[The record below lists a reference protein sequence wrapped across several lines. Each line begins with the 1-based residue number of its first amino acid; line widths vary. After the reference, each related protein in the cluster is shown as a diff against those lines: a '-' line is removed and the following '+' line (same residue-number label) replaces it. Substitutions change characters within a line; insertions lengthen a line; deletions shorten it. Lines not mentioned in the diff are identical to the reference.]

1 MSTVSGSGLSKWKQC
16 YLCGSWLGAGG
27 PRAASQRG
35 CRDALLTAFAF
46 LLAGSG
52 QGFLGRAYSPGLEH
66 WVQSELLLR
75 MVTLVVGIGFWWG
88 RGGNQ
93 EMCLQRLTDSLLC
106 ALLEAVSSVKF

>member
-35 CRDALLTAFAF
+35 CRDALLTAFAQQVLAPGAF

-66 WVQSELLLR
+66 WVQFPTE
-75 MVTLVVGIGFWWG
+75 
-88 RGGNQ
+88 
-93 EMCLQRLTDSLLC
+93 
-106 ALLEAVSSVKF
+106 K